1 MDRLK
6 GLKCRECGRCYPS
19 SPVHVCEF
27 CFGPLEVDYDY
38 EVIRAQ
44 VSRAR
49 IEAGPKSIWRYADL
63 LPVELGPDGEP
74 HVGSAVGF
82 TPLIRAR
89 NLGDEL
95 GVKELWVK
103 NDSVCH
109 PTWSFKDRVVAVAIG
124 KAKEFG
130 FDTVACASTG
140 NLANSVAAH
149 AAEARLKSYIFIPAD
164 LERGKVTAT
173 LVYAPTLIE
182 VQGTYDEVNRLC
194 AEVGDKYRW
203 AFVNINIRPYYAE
216 GSKTYGYEIAE
227 QLGWR
232 APAHVVVPC
241 AGGSLITKIWK
252 AFKEMRLL
260 GLIPEGKTSMYA
272 AQAEGCGPIVTMI
285 KKDTDVLTPVRP
297 QTIAK
302 SLAIGNPADGYYA
315 YRVAKDSGGFGEH
328 TSDEEIIEGMRLL
341 ARTEG
346 IFTETAGGVT
356 VAATKK
362 LIEAGRIPRNESV
375 VICITG
381 NGLKTPDVLYD
392 RLSSD
397 VTIRPSLSAFDKAL
411 ADLKSKTGA

>member
-1 MDRLK
+1 
-6 GLKCRECGRCYPS
+6 
-19 SPVHVCEF
+19 
-27 CFGPLEVDYDY
+27 
-38 EVIRAQ
+38 
-44 VSRAR
+44 
-49 IEAGPKSIWRYADL
+49 
-63 LPVELGPDGEP
+63 
-74 HVGSAVGF
+74 
-82 TPLIRAR
+82 
-89 NLGDEL
+89 
-95 GVKELWVK
+95 
-103 NDSVCH
+103 
-109 PTWSFKDRVVAVAIG
+109 
-124 KAKEFG
+124 
-130 FDTVACASTG
+130 
-140 NLANSVAAH
+140 
-149 AAEARLKSYIFIPAD
+149 
-164 LERGKVTAT
+164 
-173 LVYAPTLIE
+173 
-182 VQGTYDEVNRLC
+182 
-194 AEVGDKYRW
+194 
-203 AFVNINIRPYYAE
+203 
-216 GSKTYGYEIAE
+216 
-227 QLGWR
+227 
-232 APAHVVVPC
+232 
-241 AGGSLITKIWK
+241 
-252 AFKEMRLL
+252 MRLL

-411 ADLKSKTGA
+411 ANLKSKTGA